1 MSSRRYGRVAAIVA
15 LALAGCATF
24 SPDGGR
30 NEVER
35 LAAERIGP
43 PARVLAQASDTA
55 AQRAATNA
63 RLAEPLS
70 AESAIEV
77 ALLNQPALQMRLAEL
92 GLAEADFVQAG
103 RLRNPV
109 FAYSNKRHAD
119 VVEIERAVLINVA
132 ALVMMPLALDIGERR
147 FAQAKLVAAAD
158 VVQTAGAVRQG
169 WIRAIAAQER
179 LAYDEQVMRAA
190 EAASELARRMAE
202 VGNFS
207 KLAQL
212 REQSFYADA
221 AAALARS
228 RHNAL
233 VERERLA
240 RLLGLPDGGG
250 AFRLPPRLPDLPAS
264 ALQEG
269 ISEQVAMDRRLD
281 VRLATAE
288 AESIARSLGLTRT
301 TRFINVLEVGYA
313 NTSAT
318 GESRADGYE
327 IELELPLFDFGD
339 AKLARAETR
348 YRQALAGVADVAV
361 TARSEVR
368 EAYSAYRTAFDL
380 AKHYRDEI
388 VPLRRQIS
396 DEMLLRYNGMLTGV
410 FELLADA
417 RVQAATVAAAID
429 ATRDFWLAESAL
441 QLALAGRSTGATPNL
456 GRANAPA
463 APPADGH

>member
-1 MSSRRYGRVAAIVA
+1 MRAACVTTAAA
-15 LALAGCATF
+15 LALAGCTTF

-30 NEVER
+30 GDVER

-43 PARVLAQASDTA
+43 PARVLGQARDVS
-55 AQRAATNA
+55 AQRAAVDA
-63 RLAEPLS
+63 RLAEPLT
-70 AESAIEV
+70 AENAIEV
-77 ALLNQPALQMRLAEL
+77 ALMNQPALQARLAEL
-92 GLAEADFVQAG
+92 GLAEADLVQAG

-119 VVEIERAVLINVA
+119 VVEIERAVLVNVA

-147 FAQAKLVAAAD
+147 FEQAKLVAAAD
-158 VVQTAGAVRQG
+158 VVQAAGAVRQA
-169 WIRAIAAQER
+169 WIRAVAAQER

-212 REQSFYADA
+212 REHAFYADA

-228 RHNAL
+228 RHLAL

-240 RLLGLPDGGG
+240 RLLGLADGG
-250 AFRLPPRLPDLPAS
+250 ASLRLPPRLPDLPAS
-264 ALQEG
+264 AIEG
-269 ISEQVAMDRRLD
+269 GASEQVAMDRRLD
-281 VRLATAE
+281 VRIASAEVESLAK
-288 AESIARSLGLTRT
+288 SLGLMRA
-301 TRFINVLEVGYA
+301 TRFVNVLEVGYA

-318 GESRADGYE
+318 GEPRADGYE
-327 IELELPLFDFGD
+327 IEVELPIFDFGD
-339 AKLARAETR
+339 AKVARAEMR
-348 YRQALAGVADVAV
+348 YRQALAAVADVAV
-361 TARSEVR
+361 SARSEVR
-368 EAYSAYRTAFDL
+368 EAYSAYRTALDL
-380 AKHYRDEI
+380 ARHYRDEI
-388 VPLRRQIS
+388 VPLRRQIA

-410 FELLADA
+410 FDLLADA

-441 QLALAGRSTGATPNL
+441 QLALAGRSAGAMPVI
-456 GRANAPA
+456 GRASAPA
-463 APPADGH
+463 AESTGGH